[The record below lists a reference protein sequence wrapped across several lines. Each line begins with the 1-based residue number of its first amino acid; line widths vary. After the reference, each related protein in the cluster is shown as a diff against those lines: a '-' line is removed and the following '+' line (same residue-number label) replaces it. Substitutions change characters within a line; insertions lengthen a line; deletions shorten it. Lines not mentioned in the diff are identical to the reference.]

1 MVRVEFSVELLLR
14 GERNDAWKYRPWPG
28 RLAAKTQDNMSY
40 PVSFMGALKV
50 EQKHAA
56 LLGLSMLTDR
66 LGGQI
71 YQFLEQNS

>member
-1 MVRVEFSVELLLR
+1 MNSDTDFDIARTAQISP
-14 GERNDAWKYRPWPG
+14 GEATSAW
-28 RLAAKTQDNMSY
+28 TT
-40 PVSFMGALKV
+40 GALKV
-50 EQKHAA
+50 EQKHAT